1 MTRYLSVGL
10 ISLLLG
16 TGCAGTLANTVDGE
30 QGPALAIRVY
40 HQTSADQK
48 PQRMTAEFV
57 LGPRESPLL
66 ELEVDRTV
74 NVSAVLFSAEGT
86 SQELSGTVLDGAS
99 DRHKTLRISVPR
111 LAPPGVS
118 ETELRVVIAASKAP
132 ISAHIRQLLRLPCS
146 DPDRRGDP
154 EPEKPKEQ
162 RPASG
167 DRSGEGPSPSSGR
180 PPEGGPRG
188 DGKSGAPCQ
197 MSPGLAQPVTLRTLL
212 VRSR

>member
-1 MTRYLSVGL
+1 MTRYLSVFL
-10 ISLLLG
+10 VSLLLG

-30 QGPALAIRVY
+30 KGPALAIRVY
-40 HQTSADQK
+40 HQTSADSK
-48 PQRMTAEFV
+48 PTRVTTDSV

-66 ELEVDRTV
+66 ELEVEHNV

-86 SQELSGTVLDGAS
+86 SQELSGTILNGAS
-99 DRHKTLRISVPR
+99 DRPKTLRMSVPR

-118 ETELRVVIAASKAP
+118 ETELRVVIAASKTP
-132 ISAHIRQLLRLPCS
+132 ISAQIRQLLRLPCS

-162 RPASG
+162 KPASG
-167 DRSGEGPSPSSGR
+167 DRSGDPPSSGR

-188 DGKSGAPCQ
+188 DGKSGVPCQ
-197 MSPGLAQPVTLRTLL
+197 VSPGLAQPVTIRTLL
-212 VRSR
+212 LRSR

>member
-1 MTRYLSVGL
+1 MTRYLSVFL
-10 ISLLLG
+10 VSLLLG
-16 TGCAGTLANTVDGE
+16 TGCAGTLTNTVDGE
-30 QGPALAIRVY
+30 KGPALAIRVY
-40 HQTSADQK
+40 HQTSADSK
-48 PQRMTAEFV
+48 PTRMTTDSV

-66 ELEVDRTV
+66 ELEVERSV

-86 SQELSGTVLDGAS
+86 SQELSGTILDGES
-99 DRHKTLRISVPR
+99 DRPKTLRMSVPR

-118 ETELRVVIAASKAP
+118 ETELRVVIAASKTP
-132 ISAHIRQLLRLPCS
+132 ISAQIRQLLRLPCS

-162 RPASG
+162 KPASG
-167 DRSGEGPSPSSGR
+167 DRSGDSPSSGR

-197 MSPGLAQPVTLRTLL
+197 VSPGLAEPVTIRTLL
-212 VRSR
+212 LRSR

>member
-1 MTRYLSVGL
+1 MRWRLSVGCL

-48 PQRMTAEFV
+48 PQRMTADSV

-66 ELEVDRTV
+66 ELDVDRTV

-86 SQELSGTVLDGAS
+86 SQELSGTVLDAAS
-99 DRHKTLRISVPR
+99 DRHKTLLRMSVPR

-118 ETELRVVIAASKAP
+118 ETELRIVIAASKAP
-132 ISAHIRQLLRLPCS
+132 ISAQIRQLLRLPCS

-162 RPASG
+162 KPASG
-167 DRSGEGPSPSSGR
+167 DRSGDSSSNGR

-188 DGKSGAPCQ
+188 EGRSGTPCQ
-197 MSPGLAQPVTLRTLL
+197 VSPGLGQPVTIRTLL
-212 VRSR
+212 LRSR

>member
-40 HQTSADQK
+40 HQTSADQN
-48 PQRMTAEFV
+48 PQRMTAESV

-99 DRHKTLRISVPR
+99 DRHKTLRMSVPR

-118 ETELRVVIAASKAP
+118 ETELRVVIAAS
-132 ISAHIRQLLRLPCS
+132 LRASDSVTATTRLASCIARCS
-146 DPDRRGDP
+146 
-154 EPEKPKEQ
+154 Q
-162 RPASG
+162 RCARHWS
-167 DRSGEGPSPSSGR
+167 
-180 PPEGGPRG
+180 
-188 DGKSGAPCQ
+188 
-197 MSPGLAQPVTLRTLL
+197 
-212 VRSR
+212 

>member
-40 HQTSADQK
+40 HQTSADQN
-48 PQRMTAEFV
+48 PQRMTAESV

-99 DRHKTLRISVPR
+99 DRHKTLRMSVPR

-132 ISAHIRQLLRLPCS
+132 ISAQIRQLLRLPCS
-146 DPDRRGDP
+146 DPDSRGDP

-162 RPASG
+162 KPASG
-167 DRSGEGPSPSSGR
+167 DRSGDSSSSR

-188 DGKSGAPCQ
+188 DGKSGTPCQ
-197 MSPGLAQPVTLRTLL
+197 VSPGLAQSVTIRTLL
-212 VRSR
+212 LRSQ

>member
-1 MTRYLSVGL
+1 MRWQLSVGCL

-30 QGPALAIRVY
+30 KGPALAIRVY
-40 HQTSADQK
+40 HQTSADSK
-48 PQRMTAEFV
+48 PTRMTTDFV

-66 ELEVDRTV
+66 ELEVARSV

-86 SQELSGTVLDGAS
+86 SQELSGTVLDAAS
-99 DRHKTLRISVPR
+99 DRHKTLRMSVPR

-132 ISAHIRQLLRLPCS
+132 ISAQIRQLLRLPCS

-162 RPASG
+162 KPASG
-167 DRSGEGPSPSSGR
+167 DRSGDSPSNGR

-188 DGKSGAPCQ
+188 DGKSGEPCQ
-197 MSPGLAQPVTLRTLL
+197 VSPGLAEPVTIRTLL
-212 VRSR
+212 LRSR

>member
-16 TGCAGTLANTVDGE
+16 TGCAGTLANTVDDE

-48 PQRMTAEFV
+48 PQRMAAESV

-66 ELEVDRTV
+66 ELDVDRAV

-86 SQELSGTVLDGAS
+86 SQELSRTVPDGAS
-99 DRHKTLRISVPR
+99 DSHKTIRMSVPR

-132 ISAHIRQLLRLPCS
+132 ISAHIRQLLRLPCL

-162 RPASG
+162 KPASG
-167 DRSGEGPSPSSGR
+167 DRSGDSAPNSGR

-197 MSPGLAQPVTLRTLL
+197 VSPGLAQPVTVRTLL
-212 VRSR
+212 LRSR